1 MPNNPKYHKV
11 ATNHLEG
18 GWGCWKRGVGM
29 KFIKFGWF
37 ILGDSPLGKG
47 TLIIGVVG
55 QIEGGL
61 NAGVGGTNVG
71 TFATST
77 WGAGVTSFA
86 IGSMIGALWEQFK
99 SSYSA
104 VNDWN

>member
-1 MPNNPKYHKV
+1 
-11 ATNHLEG
+11 
-18 GWGCWKRGVGM
+18 M

-77 WGAGVTSFA
+77 
-86 IGSMIGALWEQFK
+86 
-99 SSYSA
+99 
-104 VNDWN
+104 